1 MWKPHSKIY
10 DFFSFENRV
19 ISWGTIF
26 TLQIFLHIED
36 TLGHWAKTPK
46 SLKMLWKV
54 MQACPVWL
62 IFSNCEKVCKFD
74 LISNSS
80 KAAAPAHQIWWKDQ
94 KIIENWCR
102 FRHQGTRK
110 ACKCFDGIW
119 KHFAFYRSLLSLGF
133 REAIVQKIPEFYEI
147 ISQTGRG
154 GQSDFISLIQKW
166 LSLSNHP
173 FFKDPL
179 S

>member
-1 MWKPHSKIY
+1 MWTPHSKIY

-46 SLKMLWKV
+46 SLKMLWKF

-110 ACKCFDGIW
+110 ASKCFDGIW
-119 KHFAFYRSLLSLGF
+119 IWLVRRRKCLWDHKHS
-133 REAIVQKIPEFYEI
+133 
-147 ISQTGRG
+147 
-154 GQSDFISLIQKW
+154 FINTWLW
-166 LSLSNHP
+166 LS
-173 FFKDPL
+173 KC
-179 S
+179 